1 MEKENN
7 LSPEAENTVPGQ
19 GDTMYKTSQQ
29 KRRSELDA
37 QWDREPDASFLRGLR
52 TRHFPGLEVGSWSC
66 CV

>member
-37 QWDREPDASFLRGLR
+37 REG
-52 TRHFPGLEVGSWSC
+52 
-66 CV
+66 